1 MIIEEFNGALM
12 ILACA
17 FSKLVPISRFSIA
30 SFASSS
36 IAWLVQTN
44 NTRDIASFNVVKPN
58 VINVTSG
65 NLEMKGM
72 VVSAKGWSSE
82 IVGYMNDIIVILIFI

>member
-36 IAWLVQTN
+36 IA
-44 NTRDIASFNVVKPN
+44 
-58 VINVTSG
+58 
-65 NLEMKGM
+65 
-72 VVSAKGWSSE
+72 
-82 IVGYMNDIIVILIFI
+82 